1 MATSSLMSTSNQYV
15 KYYIECIQNS
25 QSIANNTSS
34 VTVKVWAKRTN
45 SGYET
50 YGTGTVYCKVNGT
63 TYSAAISTS
72 QKITSTPICLYSG
85 GFTIPHNDE
94 GTKTLTM
101 SAWINIPSIV
111 TSSEQSYSQSL
122 TTIARTSQSTVSSY
136 STTMGNGVT
145 IYTHRA
151 STSFKHTITYKFG
164 SASGTIVTG
173 LETDYTWTIPL
184 SLSNQI
190 PNSTSGVGTLTCH
203 TYNGS
208 TLIGTKTV
216 SFQAVVPNSIVPSFS
231 SLGITRV
238 DNGVPSA
245 WGVYVRGKSKATL
258 TINGASGSYG
268 SSIVRYSISGGG
280 YSSTASSFTTGVL
293 NTIGT
298 NTFTATITDSRGR
311 TATKTVTCS
320 VVDYFTPRISYVE
333 AYRCTSAG
341 VIDENGTYIKVK
353 ADFTYASV
361 SGKNTFSSNVSYAVY
376 DSISWSTPVAITNNA
391 YSSAIGGGAISIDN
405 SYTVKFRVADYF
417 TSHEVYETIPT
428 PTVTMDFKK
437 GGKGIGIGKVS
448 QTDNLLDVAW
458 NTNVDGDLYVGKR
471 SYLNGL
477 VDISGF
483 TSIYSGM
490 NVSQDVNFYKN
501 IYVTEWI
508 RCLGTTGVFFQ
519 NYGGGFNMS
528 DTTWIRTYGS
538 KNFYC
543 DKILQG
549 QTVDAVALL
558 KVPRICAR
566 SGENFFI
573 GSSGNNRVEPTSTGI
588 RIYTTP
594 VGSND
599 SGLMIQPDGTCVV
612 KANNVTRHA
621 FQSNGTKT
629 GGSME
634 IDGTVYGM
642 SPTDSPQTLIEYIE
656 YDVEIDGE
664 QKIMLDSIYQ
674 KMISKYAVFPSN
686 SDVRVVKKE
695 RDSFTVI
702 GKGLCDFCVK
712 GQRKD
717 ADEYFRIMGGFEHG
731 NTEEGSI

>member
-63 TYSAAISTS
+63 TYSASISTS

-85 GFTIPHNDE
+85 GFTIPHNDD

-111 TSSEQSYSQSL
+111 TSSEQSYSQAL
-122 TTIARTSQSTVSSY
+122 TTIARASQPTISTY
-136 STTMGNGVT
+136 STTMGNSVT

-184 SLSNQI
+184 SLASQI
-190 PNSTSGVGTLTCH
+190 PNSTSGVGTLTCY

-216 SFQAVVPNSIVPSFS
+216 NFQAIVPNSIVPSFS

-245 WGVYVRGKSKATL
+245 WGVYVKGKSKATL

-268 SSIVRYSISGGG
+268 SNIVRYSISGGG
-280 YSSTASSFTTGVL
+280 YSTTSSSFTTGVL
-293 NTIGT
+293 NTVGT
-298 NTFTATITDSRGR
+298 NTFIATITDSRGR

-320 VVDYFTPRISYVE
+320 VVDYFAPHISYTE
-333 AYRCTSAG
+333 AFRCNSSG
-341 VIDENGTYIKVK
+341 VADENGKYIKVK
-353 ADFTYASV
+353 ASFTYASV
-361 SGKNTFSSNVSYAVY
+361 SGKNTLTSNVSYSVY
-376 DSISWSTPVAITNNA
+376 NSGSFSTPVSITNNT

-405 SYTVKFRVADYF
+405 SYIVKFRVADYF
-417 TSHEVYETIPT
+417 TSHEVYEDIPT
-428 PTVTMDFKK
+428 PSVTMDFKK

-458 NTNVDGDLYVGKR
+458 NTSLDGDLSVAKR
-471 SYLNGL
+471 SYLDGL
-477 VDISGF
+477 VDVSGF
-483 TSIYSGM
+483 ASFYSGM
-490 NVSQDVNFYKN
+490 NVSNDVNFYKN
-501 IYVTEWI
+501 IYVTEWV
-508 RCLGTTGVFFQ
+508 RCLGTTGIFFE
-519 NYGGGFNMS
+519 NYGGGIRMN
-528 DTTWIRTYGS
+528 DTSWIRTYGS

-543 DKILQG
+543 DAILQG
-549 QTVDAVALL
+549 NTVDAINLL
-558 KVPRICAR
+558 KIARICAR
-566 SGENFFI
+566 SGDNFFI
-573 GSSGNNRVEPTSTGI
+573 GVTGNNRMEPNSGGI
-588 RIYTTP
+588 RIYTTA

-599 SGLMIQPDGTCVV
+599 SGIMIQSDGSLVV
-612 KANNVTRHA
+612 KGNNVNRHILA
-621 FQSNGTKT
+621 SSGTKT
-629 GGSME
+629 GGTME
-634 IDGTVYGM
+634 VEGTVYGM
-642 SPTDSPQTLIEYIE
+642 SPTDSPQTLIEYVE
-656 YDVEIDGE
+656 YDINIDGE
-664 QKIMLDSIYQ
+664 MKIQLDLIYS
-674 KMISKYAVFPSN
+674 KMISKYGVFPSN
-686 SDVRVVKKE
+686 SDIKVVKKE
-695 RDSFTVI
+695 SDSFTVI
-702 GKGLCDFCVK
+702 GKGLCDFVIK
-712 GQRKD
+712 GQRKG
-717 ADEYFRIMGGFEHG
+717 AEEYYRIMGGFEHG
-731 NTEEGSI
+731 NTEEGSL